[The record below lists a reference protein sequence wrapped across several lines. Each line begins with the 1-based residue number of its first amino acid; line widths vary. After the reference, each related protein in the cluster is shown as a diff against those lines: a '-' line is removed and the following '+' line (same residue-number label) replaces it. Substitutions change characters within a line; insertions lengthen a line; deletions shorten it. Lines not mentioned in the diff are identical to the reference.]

1 VILFLKKAVNYAQIL
16 IRIEIAKT
24 TALPIVLQDLNFG
37 NKMNDLQKV
46 CEISD
51 ITTKGFYVYK
61 GLPKEKEGKKLLYIG
76 TTIQI
81 PSDRFRWH
89 KANGKDFRFE
99 IIKICKDENE
109 MLDTEF
115 DLIKKYNPKHNKITK
130 RKQNFNRKLSEEEKQ
145 LRVGDNNWCQSC
157 LTRRV
162 NKGYK
167 KCYYC

>member
-1 VILFLKKAVNYAQIL
+1 MDTNVQVSNSAQIAQNQL
-16 IRIEIAKT
+16 LGEVRCS
-24 TALPIVLQDLNFG
+24 DL
-37 NKMNDLQKV
+37 DKV

-51 ITTKGFYVYK
+51 INTKGFYVYK
-61 GLPKEKEGKKLLYIG
+61 GLSIDRNEKRYHNKLRYIG

-81 PSDRFRWH
+81 PADRFRWH
-89 KANGKDFRFE
+89 KANGKDFLFE

-115 DLIKKYNPKHNKITK
+115 ALIKKYKPICNKITK
-130 RKQNFNRKLSEEEKQ
+130 RKQNFNKKLSNQEKYD
-145 LRVGDNNWCQSC
+145 RVGVKEWCQSC

-167 KCYYC
+167 FCYYCG